1 VLLGAVL
8 LTNLKKMKVTVNQDN
23 TIQLEEVFNSI
34 VLKTKDG
41 EEMTI
46 CMRDSGFE
54 FKYQGEWYFA
64 KEGYVEPFHKSV
76 RGNYFVEQNVQ
87 EHKEV
92 IKQLLV
98 TYITDL
104 DDNGSPKASINDILQ
119 LIDKAKKLIK

>member
-1 VLLGAVL
+1 
-8 LTNLKKMKVTVNQDN
+8 MKVTVNQDN

-87 EHKEV
+87 EHKEA

>member
-1 VLLGAVL
+1 
-8 LTNLKKMKVTVNQDN
+8 MKVTVNQDN

-41 EEMTI
+41 EEVAI

-76 RGNYFVEQNVQ
+76 RGNYLVEQK
-87 EHKEV
+87 H
-92 IKQLLV
+92 
-98 TYITDL
+98 D
-104 DDNGSPKASINDILQ
+104 GSVDCVPQSNEEQ
-119 LIDKAKKLIK
+119 T